1 MQEQITSSIV
11 LSLRHLFL
19 PVCCRCLEG
28 YMMDTDIDT
37 FTCQKD
43 GRWSPERISCS
54 PKKCS
59 LPANTTRV
67 LVHGDDFSVNQQVSV
82 SCAEGYTYE
91 GVNISTCQVRLS

>member
-1 MQEQITSSIV
+1 
-11 LSLRHLFL
+11 
-19 PVCCRCLEG
+19 
-28 YMMDTDIDT
+28 MDTDIDT

-59 LPANTTRV
+59 LPGNITRV

-91 GVNISTCQVRLS
+91 GVNISTCRVRSSVLIINECNSLIYIHTNSILLS